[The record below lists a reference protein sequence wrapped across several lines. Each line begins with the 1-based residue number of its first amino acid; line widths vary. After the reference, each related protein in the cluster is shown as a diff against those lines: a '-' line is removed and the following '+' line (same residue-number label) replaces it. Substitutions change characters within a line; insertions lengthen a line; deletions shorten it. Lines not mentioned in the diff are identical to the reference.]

1 MRLQFFKSV
10 AQALLDFTD
19 LNPIQPLQLLLE
31 SLNSKKTLPVESVPN
46 TAYNMACYLECL
58 QPMDTGFGSASQ
70 QWSQLLTAIESF
82 FRRIAL
88 SLPQIENV
96 EHLFKLMIGV
106 LKIPGTSGCKVCQNL
121 GINLC

>member
-31 SLNSKKTLPVESVPN
+31 SLNSKKTLPMESLPN

-58 QPMDTGFGSASQ
+58 QPLETGFGSSSQ
-70 QWSQLLTAIESF
+70 QWSQLLTSMESF

-88 SLPQIENV
+88 HLPQLENV
-96 EHLFKLMIGV
+96 EQLLKLMIDV
-106 LKIPGTSGCKVCQNL
+106 LKIPGTSGNKVK
-121 GINLC
+121 